1 MEECALQPS
10 GLDNE
15 EETHTAAAYASFAHT
30 HIHTQKAAGL
40 LGYSL

>member
-10 GLDNE
+10 GLHNE
-15 EETHTAAAYASFAHT
+15 EETHAAAAYASVTYIHT

-40 LGYSL
+40 LG